1 MPPLPPIK
9 DVFEALQAMMFPAA
23 GAAALVFALVLIL
36 GRWAAA
42 MGSALAI
49 VAGIAVGN
57 LYREAPMPWVTDV
70 PSWHQLPRAALLLVV
85 VGLLS
90 RWFSLL
96 AARSVVDRPWLLH
109 LVVWL
114 PRSAALVFVAFQ
126 VIPETMRTD
135 SPWVIL
141 AFVLASLLEW
151 LIFDTLARD
160 GNGGQVAAYQSLI
173 FLLGSGVML
182 YAHSG
187 RFMDIATIVGCA
199 FFGVAVVAGATKVDA
214 SGSVPAGI
222 GFLPGLMLSGRFSTD
237 SQVPLLSFWLVALA
251 PMLLAPWLVPVIA
264 HRNGWAVRIIRV
276 VLILGA
282 LGVALVLA
290 GQKETLPWEEQTW

>member
-1 MPPLPPIK
+1 MPPPPPIK
-9 DVFEALQAMMFPAA
+9 DVLEALQAMMFPAA

-49 VAGIAVGN
+49 IAGIAVGN
-57 LYREAPMPWVTDV
+57 HYRESPMPWVADV
-70 PSWHQLPRAALLLVV
+70 SSWHQLPRAALVLVV

-90 RWFSLL
+90 RWFSVL
-96 AARSVVDRPWLLH
+96 ATRSVVDRPWLLH

-114 PRSAALVFVAFQ
+114 PRLAALVFVAFQ
-126 VIPETMRTD
+126 IIPDTMRADT
-135 SPWVIL
+135 PWVIP

-151 LIFDTLARD
+151 LIFDTLARN

-187 RFMDIATIVGCA
+187 RFMDIATIVGCS
-199 FFGVAVVAGATKVDA
+199 FFGVAVVAGAAKADA

-222 GFLPGLMLSGRFSTD
+222 GFLPGIMLSGRFSTE
-237 SQVPLLSFWLVALA
+237 SHVPLSAFWLVALA
-251 PMLLAPWLVPVIA
+251 PLLLAPWLIPSLA
-264 HRNGWAVRIIRV
+264 HRNGWLTRLVRV
-276 VLILGA
+276 ALILAA
-282 LGVALVLA
+282 LIAALVLA
-290 GQKETLPWEEQTW
+290 GLKETLPWEEQNW

>member
-1 MPPLPPIK
+1 MPPLPPNK
-9 DVFEALQAMMFPAA
+9 DVLEALQAMMLPAA
-23 GAAALVFALVLIL
+23 GASALVFALMLIL
-36 GRWAAA
+36 GRWACAL
-42 MGSALAI
+42 GSAVAI

-57 LYREAPMPWVTDV
+57 HYREAPMPWVADV
-70 PSWHQLPRAALLLVV
+70 PPWHQLPRAALLLVV

-90 RWFSLL
+90 RWLSLL
-96 AARSVVDRPWLLH
+96 VGHRPALREV
-109 LVVWL
+109 VVWL
-114 PRSAALVFVAFQ
+114 PRFATLIFVAFQ
-126 VIPETMRTD
+126 VIPDTMRTET
-135 SPWVIL
+135 PWVIP

-187 RFMDIATIVGCA
+187 RFMDISTIVGCA
-199 FFGVAVVAGATKVDA
+199 FFGVAVVGGATKTET

-251 PMLLAPWLVPVIA
+251 PLLLAPWLVPALA
-264 HRNGWAVRIIRV
+264 HRNGWLTRLIRV
-276 VLILGA
+276 ILILCA
-282 LGVALVLA
+282 LGAALVLA
-290 GQKETLPWEEQTW
+290 GQKETLPWEEQNW